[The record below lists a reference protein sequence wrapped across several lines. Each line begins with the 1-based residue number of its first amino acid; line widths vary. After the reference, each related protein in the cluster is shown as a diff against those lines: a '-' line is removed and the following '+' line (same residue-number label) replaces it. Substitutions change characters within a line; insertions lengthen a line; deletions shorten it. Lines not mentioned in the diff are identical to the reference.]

1 MKTLLL
7 SLTLA
12 LLVSCG
18 KQDPS
23 EMKTML
29 SGYWEIEKV
38 QLSDG
43 SERTF
48 AINTTIDYIE
58 VSGDLGVRKK
68 VSPKLDGSFTVND
81 SAEKFNIKIEN
92 DSLNLYYQ
100 TPFHSWKETVLVVR
114 DSMLQVLNMDG
125 KLYTYR
131 KFRTFKL
138 DDGG

>member
-1 MKTLLL
+1 MKTLFL
-7 SLTLA
+7 SLVLV

-48 AINTTIDYIE
+48 GINTIIDYIE
-58 VSGDLGVRKK
+58 IYGDSGVRKK
-68 VSPKLDGSFTVND
+68 VFPKFDGSFTVNN
-81 SAEKFNIKIEN
+81 SAEKFDIKIEN

-100 TPFHSWKETVLVVR
+100 TPFDSWKETVLEVR
-114 DSMLQVLNMDG
+114 DSMLQVLNKDG
-125 KLYTYR
+125 KVYTYK

-138 DDGG
+138 DDGD